1 MSTLSVAKKDFLDV
15 RRAKIVWFVAG
26 IYTLFMVLL
35 FYFGQRNV
43 PEPRVEAQLFA
54 ITGIGALVIPLIAL
68 VSAYLA
74 IAGERESGSIK
85 YLLSLPNTRRSVVF
99 GKFLTRSAVVTG
111 AIVFSFALAAVMALA
126 WYPSLEADV
135 FVGVVALTILYALTY
150 VAVAI
155 GISAATAS
163 RSRAMGGAIGFFFV
177 TNVLT
182 MVPGFS
188 IIDAFDYV
196 INSLLDFGVSQD
208 GLEFVRALLSPTM
221 AYTYSTALAFPN
233 SMSGIPEDIPWYLQ
247 GEIMVVVMLAWLV
260 VPIALGLWRFT
271 RADLG

>member
-15 RRAKIVWFVAG
+15 RRAKVVWFVAG

-43 PEPRVEAQLFA
+43 PEPRVESQLFA

-85 YLLSLPNTRRSVVF
+85 YLLSLPNTRRSVVL

-135 FVGVVALTILYALTY
+135 FAGIVALTVLYALTY

-182 MVPGFS
+182 MLPGFS
-188 IIDAFDYV
+188 IIAAFEYV
-196 INSLLDFGVSQD
+196 FNSLLDLGVSQD
-208 GLEFVRALLSPTM
+208 GLEFIRALLSPTM
-221 AYTYSTALAFPN
+221 AYTYSTALAFPDRMN
-233 SMSGIPEDIPWYLQ
+233 GIPEDIPWYLQ
-247 GEIMVVVMLAWLV
+247 GEVMVVVLLAWLV
-260 VPIALGLWRFT
+260 VPIALGLWRFG